1 MLADYVGGERTDK
14 ERQYGDRD
22 VNENTVEDESEESEF
37 QIRITLE

>member
-1 MLADYVGGERTDK
+1 MAVRRDIK
-14 ERQYGDRD
+14 YGDRD